1 MQTQFLR
8 IYAPNSLHL
17 LYHPI
22 DTGSP
27 SHDMSEHISRHSAHR
42 IDIESTQLIGDRV
55 IGRVEHDLGPAN
67 EAELQHRILT
77 VPYAEKQLGSNAD
90 AVEFVRVIKE
100 AVSAGADPDPRS
112 FQVYASWAYGEI
124 KRRLAEYNSATHD
137 VSVSEYKAQVISS
150 VLSEIAKMAMQLTA
164 VTATK
169 EDRLVDEPE
178 VYEYFGSPHY
188 SDELNPNQRRELFE
202 LRCEQILDK
211 RDTTDPFTAE
221 LRSICSKLS
230 RAHSTGNVYDE
241 ESQFQSYLRDQAD
254 AGASE
259 ENLEALAD
267 SHERVTEQYS
277 EGGVVSLHMSDGE
290 RFVVDGTLD
299 EDVDETYLPHETTD
313 LGEEIRNL
321 FTDGE
326 DSQTI
331 GNYIDFRLNQIYGD
345 PADKDSRILRTARAM
360 TSTRNGL
367 VEYTYRVSVYPNREE
382 RQYVREVLEQIL
394 DNMHRDFVL
403 RSMNRSVAFRTFIR
417 RIEAARETRGLID
430 TIQDAYQAR
439 LKGTISIKMF
449 TALNTAYEA
458 KRANLESTP
467 LRETKN
473 IDGRARTFIVAT
485 PVIKLARILPTREL
499 RTLATAIQTLP
510 IQERERVRNILRTER
525 RDLYNRIQEG
535 LLQMINQA
543 SARKLMYLRFAFY
556 EDRKTG
562 IPNEPHNMIHL
573 LTTADKAAIWEDL
586 KNASGLAKPMAA

>member
-8 IYAPNSLHL
+8 IYAPHSLHL

-27 SHDMSEHISRHSAHR
+27 SHDMSEHITRHSAHR

-55 IGRVEHDLGPAN
+55 IGRVEQDLGPAN

-100 AVSAGADPDPRS
+100 AVSAGADHDPRS
-112 FQVYASWAYGEI
+112 LQTYASWAYDEI
-124 KRRLAEYNSATHD
+124 KQRMAKHASATD
-137 VSVSEYKAQVISS
+137 GVSLSEYKAQVISN
-150 VLSEIAKMAMQLTA
+150 VLSEIAKIAMQLTA
-164 VTATK
+164 VTSTK
-169 EDRLVDEPE
+169 EGRLLDEPE
-178 VYEYFGSPHY
+178 VYEFFGSPHY

-202 LRCEQILDK
+202 LRCEQVLDK

-221 LRSICSKLS
+221 LRSVCSKLA
-230 RAHSTGNVYDE
+230 RAHSTGTVYDE

-299 EDVDETYLPHETTD
+299 EDVDESYLPHETTD
-313 LGEEIRNL
+313 LVAEIRSL

-345 PADKDSRILRTARAM
+345 PADKDSRIFRTTRAM

-367 VEYTYRVSVYPNREE
+367 LEYTYRVSVYPNREE

-394 DNMHRDFVL
+394 ENMHRDFML
-403 RSMNRSVAFRTFIR
+403 RSMNRSAHFRSFIR
-417 RIEAARETRGLID
+417 RIEAATETRALID

-449 TALNTAYEA
+449 TALNTAYEV

-467 LRETKN
+467 LRETKDV
-473 IDGRARTFIVAT
+473 DGRARTFIVAT
-485 PVIKLARILPTREL
+485 PVIKLARTLPTREL

-510 IQERERVRNILRTER
+510 VQERERVRNILRTER
-525 RDLYNRIQEG
+525 HDLYVRIQEG
-535 LLQMINQA
+535 LLKMINQA
-543 SARKLMYLRFAFY
+543 SVRKLMYLRFAFY

-562 IPNEPHNMIHL
+562 IPNQPHNMIHL
-573 LTTADKAAIWEDL
+573 LAAPDKAAIWEEL
-586 KNASGLAKPMAA
+586 KTASRLSKPMAA

>member
-55 IGRVEHDLGPAN
+55 IGRVEQDLGPAD

-112 FQVYASWAYGEI
+112 LQTYASWAYDEI
-124 KRRLAEYNSATHD
+124 KQRMAEHNSATD
-137 VSVSEYKAQVISS
+137 EVSVSEYKAQVISN
-150 VLSEIAKMAMQLTA
+150 VLSEIAKMAMHLTA

-169 EDRLVDEPE
+169 EDRLFDEPE
-178 VYEYFGSPHY
+178 VYAFFGSPHY
-188 SDELNPNQRRELFE
+188 SDELNPSQRRELFE

-211 RDTTDPFTAE
+211 RDTADPFTAE

-259 ENLEALAD
+259 ENLEALVD
-267 SHERVTEQYS
+267 SHERITEQYS

-290 RFVVDGTLD
+290 RFIVDGTLD
-299 EDVDETYLPHETTD
+299 EDVDETYLPHETAD
-313 LGEEIRNL
+313 LVSEIRNL

-326 DSQTI
+326 DTQTI

-345 PADKDSRILRTARAM
+345 PADKNSRIFRTTRAM
-360 TSTRNGL
+360 TSTRKGL

-394 DNMHRDFVL
+394 DNMHRDFML
-403 RSMNRSVAFRTFIR
+403 RSMNRSVAFRSFIR
-417 RIEAARETRGLID
+417 RIEAATETRALID
-430 TIQDAYQAR
+430 AIQDAYQAR

-449 TALNTAYEA
+449 TALNTAYEV
-458 KRANLESTP
+458 KRANLESNP
-467 LRETKN
+467 LRETKDV
-473 IDGRARTFIVAT
+473 DGRARTFIVVT
-485 PVIKLARILPTREL
+485 PVIKLARTLPTRQL

-510 IQERERVRNILRTER
+510 IQERERVRNILRKER
-525 RDLYNRIQEG
+525 HDLYIRIQEG

-573 LTTADKAAIWEDL
+573 LTAADKAAIWEEL
-586 KNASGLAKPMAA
+586 KAASGLVKPMAA

>member
-112 FQVYASWAYGEI
+112 LQIYASWAYGEI
-124 KRRLAEYNSATHD
+124 KRRLAEYTSGTHD

-164 VTATK
+164 ITATK
-169 EDRLVDEPE
+169 EDRLLDEPE

-259 ENLEALAD
+259 ENLEALVD

-277 EGGVVSLHMSDGE
+277 EGGVVSLHMSNGE
-290 RFVVDGTLD
+290 RFIVDGTLD

-313 LGEEIRNL
+313 LVAEIRNL

-326 DSQTI
+326 DTQTI

-345 PADKDSRILRTARAM
+345 PADKDSWIFRTTRAM
-360 TSTRNGL
+360 TSTRKGP

-394 DNMHRDFVL
+394 ENMHRDFML
-403 RSMNRSVAFRTFIR
+403 RSMNRSVAFRSLIR
-417 RIEAARETRGLID
+417 RIEAATETRALID

-449 TALNTAYEA
+449 TALNTAYEV
-458 KRANLESTP
+458 KRANLESSP
-467 LRETKN
+467 LRETKDV
-473 IDGRARTFIVAT
+473 DGRARTFIVAT
-485 PVIKLARILPTREL
+485 PVIKLARTLPTREL

-525 RDLYNRIQEG
+525 HDLYVRIQEG

-573 LTTADKAAIWEDL
+573 LTAADKAAIWEDL

>member
-17 LYHPI
+17 LYHPT

-164 VTATK
+164 ITATK
-169 EDRLVDEPE
+169 EDRLLDEPE
-178 VYEYFGSPHY
+178 VYEFFGSPHY

-259 ENLEALAD
+259 ENLEALVD
-267 SHERVTEQYS
+267 SHERITEQYS

-290 RFVVDGTLD
+290 RFIVDGTLD
-299 EDVDETYLPHETTD
+299 EDVDETYLPHETAD
-313 LGEEIRNL
+313 LVPEIRNL

-326 DSQTI
+326 DTQTI

-345 PADKDSRILRTARAM
+345 PADKDSRIFRTTRAM
-360 TSTRNGL
+360 TSTRKGL

-394 DNMHRDFVL
+394 DNMHRDFML
-403 RSMNRSVAFRTFIR
+403 RSMNRSVAFRSFIR
-417 RIEAARETRGLID
+417 RIEAATETRALID

-449 TALNTAYEA
+449 TALNTAYEV
-458 KRANLESTP
+458 KRANLDSSP
-467 LRETKN
+467 LRETKDV
-473 IDGRARTFIVAT
+473 DGRARTFIVAT
-485 PVIKLARILPTREL
+485 PVIKLARTLPTREL

-525 RDLYNRIQEG
+525 HDLYVRIQEG

-573 LTTADKAAIWEDL
+573 LTAADKAAIWESL

>member
-55 IGRVEHDLGPAN
+55 IGRVEQDLGPAN

-100 AVSAGADPDPRS
+100 AVCAGAEPDSRS
-112 FQVYASWAYGEI
+112 LQIYASWAYGEI
-124 KRRLAEYNSATHD
+124 KRRLAEYNSGTHD

-164 VTATK
+164 ITATK
-169 EDRLVDEPE
+169 EDRLLDEPE
-178 VYEYFGSPHY
+178 VYEFFGSPHY
-188 SDELNPNQRRELFE
+188 SDELNPTQRRELFE
-202 LRCEQILDK
+202 LRCEQVLDK

-221 LRSICSKLS
+221 LRSVCSKLS

-241 ESQFQSYLRDQAD
+241 EGQFQSYLRDQAD

-299 EDVDETYLPHETTD
+299 EDVDETYLPHETAD
-313 LGEEIRNL
+313 LVAEIRNL

-326 DSQTI
+326 DTQTI

-345 PADKDSRILRTARAM
+345 PANKDSRIFRTTRAM
-360 TSTRNGL
+360 TSTRKGL

-394 DNMHRDFVL
+394 DNMHRDFML
-403 RSMNRSVAFRTFIR
+403 RSMNRSGAFRGFIR
-417 RIEAARETRGLID
+417 RIEAATETRALID

-449 TALNTAYEA
+449 TALNTAYEV

-467 LRETKN
+467 LRETKDV
-473 IDGRARTFIVAT
+473 DGRARTFIVAT
-485 PVIKLARILPTREL
+485 PVIKLAQTLPTREL
-499 RTLATAIQTLP
+499 RTLATAIQALP

-525 RDLYNRIQEG
+525 RDLYIRIQEG

-573 LTTADKAAIWEDL
+573 LTAADKAAIWEYL

>member
-8 IYAPNSLHL
+8 SYAPNSLYL

-27 SHDMSEHISRHSAHR
+27 SHDMSEHISRYSAHR

-55 IGRVEHDLGPAN
+55 IGRVEQDLGPAN

-112 FQVYASWAYGEI
+112 LQIYASWAYGEI

-137 VSVSEYKAQVISS
+137 VSVSEYKAQVISN

-164 VTATK
+164 ITATK
-169 EDRLVDEPE
+169 EDRLLDEPE

-188 SDELNPNQRRELFE
+188 SDELNPSQRRELFE

-211 RDTTDPFTAE
+211 RDTTEPFTAE

-241 ESQFQSYLRDQAD
+241 ESQFQSYLRDQAN

-259 ENLEALAD
+259 ENLEALVD

-313 LGEEIRNL
+313 LVAEIRNL
-321 FTDGE
+321 FIDGE

-331 GNYIDFRLNQIYGD
+331 GNYIEFRLNQIYGD
-345 PADKDSRILRTARAM
+345 PTDKDARIFRTTRAM
-360 TSTRNGL
+360 TSTRKGL
-367 VEYTYRVSVYPNREE
+367 LEYTYRVLVYPNREE

-394 DNMHRDFVL
+394 DNMQRDFML
-403 RSMNRSVAFRTFIR
+403 RSMNHSPAFRRFIR
-417 RIEAARETRGLID
+417 NIEAATETRALIE

-439 LKGTISIKMF
+439 LNGTISIKMF
-449 TALNTAYEA
+449 TALNTAYEV

-467 LRETKN
+467 SRETKHV
-473 IDGRARTFIVAT
+473 DGRARTFIVAT
-485 PVIKLARILPTREL
+485 PVIKLARTLPTRDL

-510 IQERERVRNILRTER
+510 VQERERVRNILRTER
-525 RDLYNRIQEG
+525 HDLYVRIQEG
-535 LLQMINQA
+535 LLQIIHHA

-562 IPNEPHNMIHL
+562 MPNEPHNMIHL
-573 LTTADKAAIWEDL
+573 LTATDKAAIWEDL
-586 KNASGLAKPMAA
+586 KNASRLAKPMAA

>member
-112 FQVYASWAYGEI
+112 LQTYASWAYDEI
-124 KRRLAEYNSATHD
+124 KQRMAEHNSATD
-137 VSVSEYKAQVISS
+137 EVSVTEYKAQVISN

-164 VTATK
+164 ITATK
-169 EDRLVDEPE
+169 EDRLLDEPE
-178 VYEYFGSPHY
+178 VYEFFGSPHY
-188 SDELNPNQRRELFE
+188 SDELNPSQRRELFE

-259 ENLEALAD
+259 ENLEALVD
-267 SHERVTEQYS
+267 THERVTEQYS

-313 LGEEIRNL
+313 LVPEMRNL

-345 PADKDSRILRTARAM
+345 PADKDSRIFRTTRAM

-394 DNMHRDFVL
+394 DNMHRDFML
-403 RSMNRSVAFRTFIR
+403 RSMNRSVAFRSFIR
-417 RIEAARETRGLID
+417 RIEDATETRALID

-449 TALNTAYEA
+449 TALNTAYEV

-467 LRETKN
+467 LRETKDV
-473 IDGRARTFIVAT
+473 DGRARTFIVAT
-485 PVIKLARILPTREL
+485 PVIKLARTLPTREL
-499 RTLATAIQTLP
+499 RTLASAIQTLP

-525 RDLYNRIQEG
+525 RDLYVRIQEG

-573 LTTADKAAIWEDL
+573 LTAADKAAIWEDL
-586 KNASGLAKPMAA
+586 KNASGLAKPVAA

>member
-27 SHDMSEHISRHSAHR
+27 SHDMSEHISRHSARR

-55 IGRVEHDLGPAN
+55 IGRVEQDLGPAN

-90 AVEFVRVIKE
+90 AIEFVRVIKE
-100 AVSAGADPDPRS
+100 AVSAGADADPRS
-112 FQVYASWAYGEI
+112 LQIYASWAYGEI
-124 KRRLAEYNSATHD
+124 KRRIAEYNSATHD
-137 VSVSEYKAQVISS
+137 VSVSEYKAQAIAN

-164 VTATK
+164 ITATK
-169 EDRLVDEPE
+169 EDRLLDEPE
-178 VYEYFGSPHY
+178 VYEFFGSPHY
-188 SDELNPNQRRELFE
+188 SDELNPYQRRELFE

-259 ENLEALAD
+259 ENLEALVD

-290 RFVVDGTLD
+290 RFIVDGTLD
-299 EDVDETYLPHETTD
+299 EDVDETYLPHETAD
-313 LGEEIRNL
+313 LVAEIRNL

-326 DSQTI
+326 DTQTI

-345 PADKDSRILRTARAM
+345 PADKDSRIFRTTRAM
-360 TSTRNGL
+360 TSTRKGL

-394 DNMHRDFVL
+394 ENMHRDFIL
-403 RSMNRSVAFRTFIR
+403 RSMNRSVAFRSFIR
-417 RIEAARETRGLID
+417 RIEAATETRALID

-449 TALNTAYEA
+449 TALNTAYEV
-458 KRANLESTP
+458 KRANLESSP
-467 LRETKN
+467 LRETKDV
-473 IDGRARTFIVAT
+473 DGRARTFIVAT
-485 PVIKLARILPTREL
+485 PVIKLARTLPTREL
-499 RTLATAIQTLP
+499 RTLATAIQTLSL
-510 IQERERVRNILRTER
+510 QERERVRNILRTER
-525 RDLYNRIQEG
+525 HDLYVRIQEG

-573 LTTADKAAIWEDL
+573 LTAADKAAIWEDL